1 MLHSNLSINEK
12 GHLCLADMDV
22 CDLAKKHGT
31 PLFLMDEARI
41 RKNCRT
47 YIDAMREFMPEGSR
61 PLLAS
66 KSCCFKKLYSIV
78 AEEGMGTDL
87 VSPGEL
93 YTAKAAGFP
102 LENAFFHGNNKTDAD
117 IEYAIDSGVGY
128 FIVDNREELD
138 CINETAK
145 KKGITQNILL
155 RLSPGIDPHTQ
166 KKISTGKVD
175 SKFGTA
181 IETGQ
186 ALEMCRY
193 ALTLEGVCLK
203 GFHCHI
209 GSQIFEYE
217 SFADAAD
224 IMLRFIRT
232 LYDDCGFVTEM
243 LNLGGGFGVRYVES
257 DPHIDYRENIKGLA
271 GVLNSICE
279 ELDIKKPAIL
289 MEPGRSIVADTG
301 LTVYS
306 VGSVKTITGYK
317 SYVSIDGGM
326 PDNPRYALYESD
338 YTALIA
344 NKANEKADFCATIA
358 GRCCESGDLIQ
369 EDTMLVRPER
379 GDYLAVLVTGAY
391 NFSMASNYNRIP
403 RPPVVM
409 IKDSEDYVAVKR
421 ETYEDLVRNDM

>member
-12 GHLCLADMDV
+12 GHLCLAGQDV
-22 CDLAKKHGT
+22 CDLAEKHGT

-41 RKNCRT
+41 RENCRT
-47 YIDAMREFMPEGSR
+47 YIDAMKEFMPEGSR

-78 AEEGMGTDL
+78 ADEGMGTDL

-102 LENAFFHGNNKTDAD
+102 LQNAFFHGNNKTDAD
-117 IEYAIDSGVGY
+117 IAYAIDSGVGY

-138 CINETAK
+138 CIEKAAGER
-145 KKGITQNILL
+145 GITQNILL

-193 ALTLEGVCLK
+193 ALTLKNVSLK

-217 SFADAAD
+217 SFSDAAD
-224 IMLRFIRT
+224 IMLRFIRS
-232 LYDDCGFVTEM
+232 LFDDCGFVTEM

-257 DPHIDYRENIKGLA
+257 DPKIDYRENIKGLA
-271 GVLNSICE
+271 GVIDSLCE
-279 ELDIKKPAIL
+279 ELEVKKPAIL
-289 MEPGRSIVADTG
+289 MEPGRSIVADSG

-317 SYVSIDGGM
+317 SYISIDGGM

-338 YTALIA
+338 YTTLIA

-369 EDTMLVRPER
+369 EDVMLTRPQR

-409 IKDSEDYVAVKR
+409 LKDGEDYVAVKR
-421 ETYEDLVRNDM
+421 ETYEDLIRNDM